1 MKYKITH
8 TTAYQYSTPV
18 SICHNVV
25 ILTPTANRF
34 LDVQSHRINVRPAP
48 AVSSRRRDMFG
59 NSVYRFSLEQVHS
72 QLSITATSKVT
83 VTGRELPDAAEFP
96 SCETVVDGVTN
107 KTDQQWADVVPF
119 TFDSPRIIR
128 DTAFA
133 LYMKECI
140 SQDQSVFAVANKLT
154 TRIYEDFR
162 YDTDATQVDTP
173 TAQAFQD
180 RRGVCQ
186 DFAHVAVTC
195 FRSIGLPARYVSGY
209 LRTIPP
215 PGKERLVGA
224 DQSHAW
230 VSVYCGQPFGW
241 VDFDP
246 TNNCV
251 AGTDHVPIAS
261 GRDYSD
267 VVPLKGVF
275 LGGGEPLLNV
285 SVDVA
290 PEETPEPAPDSASGT
305 APTADS

>member
-8 TTAYQYSTPV
+8 TTSYQYSTPV
-18 SICHNVV
+18 SVCHNLV
-25 ILTPTANRF
+25 ILSPQSGTE
-34 LDVQSHRINVRPAP
+34 LQVHSHRISVRPTPVFSA
-48 AVSSRRRDMFG
+48 RRGDMFG

-72 QLSITATSKVT
+72 QLSITATSRVT
-83 VTGRELPDAAEFP
+83 VTRRELPEPDRFP
-96 SCETVVDGVTN
+96 KCQEVVSGIVD
-107 KTDQQWADVVPF
+107 KSDPRWASVVPF
-119 TFDSPRIIR
+119 IFDSPRIIR
-128 DTAFA
+128 DTEFA
-133 LYMKECI
+133 DYMTGCI
-140 SQDQSVFAVANKLT
+140 TPEDSVFAVARQLT
-154 TRIYEDFR
+154 QRIFEDFR

-173 TAQAFQD
+173 TAAAFKN

-209 LRTIPP
+209 LRTVPP
-215 PGKERLVGA
+215 PGQDRLVGA

-230 VSVYCGQPFGW
+230 VSVYCGPEPGW

-251 AGTDHVPIAS
+251 AGTDHVGIAV

-275 LGGGEPLLNV
+275 LGGGEPLLSV

-290 PEETPEPAPDSASGT
+290 PEETPEPTPHASSPDPPPG
-305 APTADS
+305 